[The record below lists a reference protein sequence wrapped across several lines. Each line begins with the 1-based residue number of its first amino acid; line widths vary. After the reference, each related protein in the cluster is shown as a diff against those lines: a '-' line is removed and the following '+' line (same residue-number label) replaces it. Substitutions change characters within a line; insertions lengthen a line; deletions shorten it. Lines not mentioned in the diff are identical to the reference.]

1 MARPGGGGPGG
12 GGEPGGGGLV
22 RERTFTKEE
31 RKAANGSKEEP
42 SPTGPG
48 SGSLPGPGS
57 GSGSL
62 PGPGS
67 GPANLNQA
75 RKARRQWKSQASFH
89 QKETGDIMEEFFQR
103 EKGREEGGRAREE
116 GKRAREE
123 GGQYGS
129 VVCALRAR
137 LAEQGDATAQM
148 EVARCKDIYVPK

>member
-1 MARPGGGGPGG
+1 MARPSGGGPGG

-48 SGSLPGPGS
+48 SG
-57 GSGSL
+57 
-62 PGPGS
+62 
-67 GPANLNQA
+67 PANLNQA
-75 RKARRQWKSQASFH
+75 RKARRQWKSQASFP

-116 GKRAREE
+116 GRRAREE

-137 LAEQGDATAQM
+137 LAEQGNATAQM
-148 EVARCKDIYVPK
+148 EVARCKDISVPK

>member
-1 MARPGGGGPGG
+1 MAQPGGGGPGG
-12 GGEPGGGGLV
+12 GGELGGGGLV

-48 SGSLPGPGS
+48 SGSGS
-57 GSGSL
+57 V

-75 RKARRQWKSQASFH
+75 RKARRQWKSQASFP

-116 GKRAREE
+116 GRRAREE

-148 EVARCKDIYVPK
+148 EVARCKDISVPK